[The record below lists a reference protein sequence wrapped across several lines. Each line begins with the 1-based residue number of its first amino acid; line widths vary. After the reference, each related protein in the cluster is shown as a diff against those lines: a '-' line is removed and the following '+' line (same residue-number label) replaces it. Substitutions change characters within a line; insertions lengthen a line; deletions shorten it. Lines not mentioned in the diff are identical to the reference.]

1 MSTVRNCPQCADAR
15 LEETDDY
22 DAAAFYCPSCSYE
35 VPRERASVPDPVAD
49 TARALAGLWSEAARG
64 EHDSGRAGRRLV
76 CNARRAA
83 IEDAARACG
92 PQVEA
97 CFRAL
102 VTGDAGREVGRG

>member
-1 MSTVRNCPQCADAR
+1 MSTPLDR
-15 LEETDDY
+15 LRHHVTGAIERGE
-22 DAAAFYCPSCSYE
+22 AVPVVE
-35 VPRERASVPDPVAD
+35 VPAVPDPIAD

-92 PQVEA
+92 PQVYA
-97 CFRAL
+97 AWCAL
-102 VTGDAGREVGRG
+102 VTGDAGRAPEVERG